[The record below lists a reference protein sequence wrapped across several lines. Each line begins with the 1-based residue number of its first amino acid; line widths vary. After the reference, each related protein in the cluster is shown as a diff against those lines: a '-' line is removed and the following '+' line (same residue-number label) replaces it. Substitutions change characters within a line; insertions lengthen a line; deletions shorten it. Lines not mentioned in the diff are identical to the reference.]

1 MTANI
6 YKRSYSKGVA
16 YLQLLFSHEI
26 IAENLVFLLWL
37 GVILTI
43 LGKTQY
49 IVTYVQ
55 VVWSLL

>member
-49 IVTYVQ
+49 IVTYAQ
-55 VVWSLL
+55 VV